1 MFDKQPRVS
10 SMGRTIT
17 VRRLQRE
24 TPAVLRELEA
34 SASSMIITRG
44 GVEVARIVPLSPAE
58 RLWRSWVREQ
68 GGDPDDARYRR
79 RADAAPHPARMGE
92 TLSDA
97 LAELR
102 EEER

>member
-1 MFDKQPRVS
+1 M
-10 SMGRTIT
+10 
-17 VRRLQRE
+17 
-24 TPAVLRELEA
+24 
-34 SASSMIITRG
+34 
-44 GVEVARIVPLSPAE
+44 VPLSPAE

-68 GGDPDDARYRR
+68 GGDPDDPRYRR
-79 RADAAPHPARMGE
+79 RADAAPHPARVGG